1 MNRTYRRPG
10 PPLRSS
16 DEDVIRALMKS
27 EGNASAAARLLG
39 LSAAQTQA
47 RAARYF
53 SCERL
58 CDALVESQ
66 GDVPIAARSLGVST
80 ESMMALMKA
89 RAGKA
94 SYSSVESARK
104 RYGELQD
111 QWVRESH
118 ASGISR
124 DDIAKILGV
133 HQSIVAHTERRLGL
147 SRRVVIKA
155 WDGLSEAPEG
165 SASE

>member
-1 MNRTYRRPG
+1 MDRTYRRPG

-27 EGNASAAARLLG
+27 DGSTSAAARLLG
-39 LSAAQTQA
+39 LSEAQTQA
-47 RAARYF
+47 RITRYF

-58 CDALVESQ
+58 CDALVKSQ
-66 GDVPIAARSLGVST
+66 GDVSIAARSLGVSA
-80 ESMMALMKA
+80 ESMMSLMRA
-89 RAGKA
+89 RAGKT

-133 HQSIVAHTERRLGL
+133 DQWIVAYTESRLGL

-155 WDGLSEAPEG
+155 WDGLSEDLEG